1 MNGLYGI
8 LNQSYRDFKAK
19 ESISLKES
27 EENNSLPT
35 EEPVKETEEKIEECG
50 ANCETKEVK
59 ETEEVEAPSSE
70 DLEKEDKSKLQDRL
84 KELENRFDEI
94 NEAIKNSTDPEET
107 KQLKVEYYDVL
118 EEINNLD
125 DQLKECSG
133 TEVKECDSTETKE
146 NDGTESKEIKEEEE
160 PKQEENSDEEVPAEP
175 VEEPTEECPECSAI
189 DEIDNLISKA
199 TEKDLPEFVES
210 LNKVKETLMKEDP
223 CTDETNEEP
232 EADTVDEG
240 AEAVQGEPSPDTEIY
255 DSEELTECEVNSI
268 RVLRVSP
275 STKAYMIET
284 ESKEGLKYLVGKNYD
299 SEKKTLE
306 EAEMFDDKASAS
318 NHFKS
323 LLNRK

>member
-84 KELENRFDEI
+84 KELETKFDEI

-118 EEINNLD
+118 EEINSLD
-125 DQLKECSG
+125 EQLKECSS
-133 TEVKECDSTETKE
+133 TEVKECE
-146 NDGTESKEIKEEEE
+146 GTESKEIKEDEE
-160 PKQEENSDEEVPAEP
+160 PKQEETTDEEVPAEP
-175 VEEPTEECPECSAI
+175 AEEPTEECPECNAI
-189 DEIDNLISKA
+189 GEIDNLINKA

-210 LNKVKETLMKEDP
+210 LNKVKETLMKDDP
-223 CTDETNEEP
+223 CNNETTEEP
-232 EADTVDEG
+232 EAEKVDEG
-240 AEAVQGEPSPDTEIY
+240 AEAVQGEPSPDTEVY

-284 ESKEGLKYLVGKNYD
+284 ESKDGLKYLVGKNYD